1 MKIAQGEIRLKRSS
15 APNNG
20 STELGS
26 AELSANRWLHGP
38 VWDVLLGCGVLY
50 FISFFALGL
59 SGPAVT
65 GTLSVGGLAI
75 LAIVTGAPHYGAT
88 LLRVYDQRE
97 SRRRYALLAVWFS
110 VGLVFLF
117 GASLY
122 WYSLGI
128 LMISIYFNWNPWH
141 YSGQN
146 YGLAMMFLRRRAV
159 AVSRLTQNLF
169 YASFILSA
177 LLAVVAMNGARPEG
191 ALSDAKVIG
200 PLYYFEPIGLSDA
213 WITGLLGVGL
223 TLYGF
228 CLIGAVGSL
237 LRRSTFSDILPALL
251 LAGTQALWFVIPL
264 VMRHW
269 EIAQG
274 FLPFSAN
281 YGEYVFLFIA
291 AGHSIQYLWVTS
303 YFARRTDRY
312 PGNFRYWFRCVL
324 AGSALW
330 NVPPILLAALAVGV
344 VAYTEGLALLVAAV
358 INLHHFVL
366 DGAIWKLRD
375 GPVARVLLRDRPQ
388 GGASPIESRSDR
400 HLGRIFVSLVGSVG
414 VSIALLSW
422 WENEFGFVRASR
434 RGDEVRM
441 QLAAERLEMIGRPQG
456 NYRRH
461 LAQVALARGDQS
473 EALEQLNKSLEVRQH
488 PKSHFAKGHVLRNQG
503 RWSEA
508 AAAYQSAYEI
518 DPQPVKLIYR
528 FSDALIH
535 AGDLDRAGQVLRDGL
550 KLHPGN
556 PVLVQEVAVLQQ
568 AQDRSQ

>member
-1 MKIAQGEIRLKRSS
+1 MTQSS
-15 APNNG
+15 APID
-20 STELGS
+20 GS
-26 AELSANRWLHGP
+26 AELSSDELSANRWLHGP
-38 VWDVLLGCGVLY
+38 VWDVLLGCGALY
-50 FISFFALGL
+50 FIIFIALGL
-59 SGPAVT
+59 SGPAIA
-65 GTLSVGGLAI
+65 GTMSVGGLAI
-75 LAIVTGAPHYGAT
+75 LAIMTGAPHYGAT

-110 VGLVFLF
+110 AGLVLLF
-117 GASLY
+117 GVSLY

-128 LMISIYFNWNPWH
+128 FMISLYFNWNPWH

-146 YGLAMMFLRRRAV
+146 YGLAMMFLRRRAI
-159 AVSRLTQNLF
+159 AVSRLTKNLF

-191 ALSDAKVIG
+191 PISDAKVIG
-200 PLYYFEPIGLSDA
+200 PLYYFEPIGLSTA
-213 WITGLLGVGL
+213 WSTGLLSVGL
-223 TLYGF
+223 VLYGF
-228 CLIGAVGSL
+228 CLIGAVASL
-237 LRRSTFSDILPALL
+237 LRRSTFLDILPALL

-274 FLPFSAN
+274 FLPFSADS
-281 YGEYVFLFIA
+281 GEYVFLFIA

-312 PGNFRYWFRCVL
+312 PGNFRYWLRCVL

-330 NVPPILLAALAVGV
+330 NVPPILLAGFAVGV

-375 GPVARVLLRDRPQ
+375 GPVARVLLRDRSRSGVP
-388 GGASPIESRSDR
+388 PIESRGDR

-434 RGDEVRM
+434 RGDEARM

-461 LAQVALARGDQS
+461 LAQVALARGDQA
-473 EALEQLNKSLEVRQH
+473 EALEQLDKSLEVRPH
-488 PKSHFAKGHVLRNQG
+488 PKSHFAKGHVLRSQG
-503 RWSEA
+503 RWGDA
-508 AAAYQSAYEI
+508 ASAYQSAYEI

-528 FSDALIH
+528 YSEALIH
-535 AGDLDRAGQVLRDGL
+535 AGQLEHAAQVLNDGL
-550 KLHPGN
+550 KRHPGN
-556 PVLVQEVAVLQQ
+556 PVLLQEMAVLRQ
-568 AQDRSQ
+568 AQGRSQ

>member
-1 MKIAQGEIRLKRSS
+1 
-15 APNNG
+15 
-20 STELGS
+20 
-26 AELSANRWLHGP
+26 
-38 VWDVLLGCGVLY
+38 WDVLLGCGVLY
-50 FISFFALGL
+50 FIFFFALGL
-59 SGPAVT
+59 SGPAIK
-65 GTLSVGGLAI
+65 GTFSVGGLAV

-88 LLRVYDQRE
+88 LLRVYDQRA

-110 VGLVFLF
+110 AGLVLLF

-128 LMISIYFNWNPWH
+128 FMISLYFNWNPWH

-146 YGLAMMFLRRRAV
+146 YGLAMMFLRRRAI
-159 AVSRLTQNLF
+159 AVNRLTQNLF
-169 YASFILSA
+169 YASFVLSA
-177 LLAVVAMNGARPEG
+177 LLAVVAMNGPRPEG
-191 ALSDAKVIG
+191 PISDAKVIG
-200 PLYYFEPIGLSDA
+200 PLYYFEPIGLSNA
-213 WITGLLGVGL
+213 WSTGLLSIGL
-223 TLYGF
+223 ALYGS
-228 CLIGAVGSL
+228 CLVGAVISL

-274 FLPFSAN
+274 FLPFNVEQS
-281 YGEYVFLFIA
+281 EYVFLFIA

-303 YFARRTDRY
+303 YFARRTDQY
-312 PGNFRYWFRCVL
+312 PGNFRYWLRCVL

-330 NVPPILLAALAVGV
+330 NVPPIILAALAVGV

-366 DGAIWKLRD
+366 DGAIWKLRE
-375 GPVARVLLRDRPQ
+375 GPVARVLLRDSSQ
-388 GGASPIESRSDR
+388 GDGLPIESRSDR

-422 WENEFGFVRASR
+422 WENEFGFVYASR

-461 LAQVALARGDQS
+461 LAQVALARGNQA
-473 EALEQLNKSLEVRQH
+473 EALEQLDKSLEVRQH
-488 PKSHFAKGHVLRNQG
+488 PKSHFAKGHVLRSQG
-503 RWSEA
+503 RWEEA

-528 FSDALIH
+528 LSEALIH
-535 AGDLDRAGQVLRDGL
+535 AKKFDRAS
-550 KLHPGN
+550 
-556 PVLVQEVAVLQQ
+556 AVLH
-568 AQDRSQ
+568 D